1 MEEGKD
7 WQQEIDSLLYEYKY
21 PTYFHFGR
29 HQIVPA
35 CILDH
40 IKFEYPEGAVDAYIN
55 GTSTQIDYTDPIKA
69 ELSTPAV
76 NKLSVKWDESASNE
90 EKLERIITQKW
101 LALFPLSTEGWAEQR
116 RTGYPRFFPA
126 FVNESN
132 GAVNTEEGVRRVI
145 YSSQAYDANAKGV
158 EGGIKLLDQENS
170 SKFGISGDK
179 GGTHLWWDNAD
190 KGNF

>member
-1 MEEGKD
+1 MGSIAAMENGSKD
-7 WQQEIDSLLYEYKY
+7 R
-21 PTYFHFGR
+21 YF
-29 HQIVPA
+29 QS
-35 CILDH
+35 
-40 IKFEYPEGAVDAYIN
+40 DA
-55 GTSTQIDYTDPIKA
+55 K
-69 ELSTPAV
+69 
-76 NKLSVKWDESASNE
+76 KL
-90 EKLERIITQKW
+90 
-101 LALFPLSTEGWAEQR
+101 TEGWAEQR

-158 EGGIKLLDQENS
+158 EGGIKLLDEENS

>member
-1 MEEGKD
+1 MNHKKKKPLQHSSPLWNEN
-7 WQQEIDSLLYEYKY
+7 
-21 PTYFHFGR
+21 
-29 HQIVPA
+29 
-35 CILDH
+35 C
-40 IKFEYPEGAVDAYIN
+40 
-55 GTSTQIDYTDPIKA
+55 
-69 ELSTPAV
+69 
-76 NKLSVKWDESASNE
+76 SA
-90 EKLERIITQKW
+90 
-101 LALFPLSTEGWAEQR
+101 
-116 RTGYPRFFPA
+116 FPA

-158 EGGIKLLDQENS
+158 EGGIKLLDEENS

>member
-1 MEEGKD
+1 MARP
-7 WQQEIDSLLYEYKY
+7 IPSIHRRL
-21 PTYFHFGR
+21 GR
-29 HQIVPA
+29 TTPHR
-35 CILDH
+35 
-40 IKFEYPEGAVDAYIN
+40 
-55 GTSTQIDYTDPIKA
+55 
-69 ELSTPAV
+69 LST
-76 NKLSVKWDESASNE
+76 L
-90 EKLERIITQKW
+90 L
-101 LALFPLSTEGWAEQR
+101 
-116 RTGYPRFFPA
+116 PA

-158 EGGIKLLDQENS
+158 EGGIKLLDEENS